1 MQLDPLITL
10 IAAICLSA
18 LFATAA
24 LHKWR
29 EPLHFE
35 GVLGQYKLLPRKWVA
50 ITAKIT
56 PYFELIIALLLLIDL
71 SRALAAI
78 AALCTLAIYS
88 LAIAINLSR
97 DRREIDCGCGGSATQ
112 LSSALIWR
120 NVCLLCIAITAL
132 VPSSERLLSSLD
144 LVVALIGAAAFGL
157 CYISWN
163 QLLANHSYK
172 QKVWK

>member
-1 MQLDPLITL
+1 MQLDPLLTL

-35 GVLGQYKLLPRKWVA
+35 GVLGQYKLLPRKWVGV
-50 ITAKIT
+50 TAKTI
-56 PYFELIIALLLLIDL
+56 PYFELIIALLLLINL
-71 SRALAAI
+71 SRTLAAI
-78 AALCTLAIYS
+78 MALLTLSVYS

-97 DRREIDCGCGGSATQ
+97 GRREIDCGCGGQATQ
-112 LSSALIWR
+112 LSSTLIWR
-120 NVCLLCIAITAL
+120 NLCLLSIATAAL
-132 VPSSERLLSSLD
+132 VPNSPRVLSSLD